1 MIRDWLAW
9 RLELGILAARFL
21 TVVGIGAVL
30 LFVARWL
37 FRAGG
42 PFNR

>member
-1 MIRDWLAW
+1 MIRDWLAAQ
-9 RLELGILAARFL
+9 ELVVVLGRFM
-21 TVVGIGAVL
+21 TVVGVGTVVVL
-30 LFVARWL
+30 IARWL